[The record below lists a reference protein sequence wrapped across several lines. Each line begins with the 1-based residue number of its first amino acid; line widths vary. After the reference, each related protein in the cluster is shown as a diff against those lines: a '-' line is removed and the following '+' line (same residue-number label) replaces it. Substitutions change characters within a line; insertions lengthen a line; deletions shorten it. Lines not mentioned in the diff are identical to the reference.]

1 MTCRRLVPGLQAVA
15 AVWLTL
21 TPAFVSAQAPRPQA
35 AVPLTL
41 AAAIERALAANQT
54 IAAARLQR
62 PVDVAGVAVA
72 GERPNPEVVY
82 EWSKEVPRQSV
93 GATLPIEL
101 GGKRQRRLELA
112 NATVAVTDADLAR
125 VVAEVRNDV
134 RRAYFEVVA
143 ADARVQIADDVRA
156 LAQRAR
162 DAANARV
169 TSGDAPRSDLTQSDL
184 ALANSVNDL
193 VAARGESAAT
203 RAELNL
209 LLGQPAGEP
218 VTLADALT
226 GMPLPAEADALAL
239 AATANTELQVLDR
252 RIAEQAAR
260 VSLAN
265 SLVTPDIAAGGTF
278 TYDAFPEFRF
288 GWRATFGITLPILSS
303 HKPVVRVEELTLT
316 RLKAER
322 EAAVAR
328 MRGAIAAAL
337 SRAMAARDQMANYEN
352 TILPLA
358 VEAEQQAQA
367 AYTGGQTNLP
377 TLIQAL
383 QIARDTRQ
391 RGVQAGLDYA
401 RALADLERAI
411 GASLR

>member
-1 MTCRRLVPGLQAVA
+1 MTCRRVVPGFQAVA
-15 AVWLTL
+15 TVWLTL
-21 TPAFVSAQAPRPQA
+21 MPAFGSAQTPRPQ

-41 AAAIERALAANQT
+41 TAAIERALAANQT
-54 IAAARLQR
+54 IGAARLQR

-72 GERPNPEVVY
+72 GQRPNPEIVY
-82 EWSKEVPRQSV
+82 EWSKETPRQAV

-218 VTLADALT
+218 ITLADSLT
-226 GMPLPAEADALAL
+226 AMPLPSEQDALAL

-260 VSLAN
+260 VNLAN

-303 HKPVVRVEELTLT
+303 HKAGVRVEELTLT

-328 MRGAIAAAL
+328 MRGGIAAAL
-337 SRAMAARDQMANYEN
+337 SRATAARDQMANYEN

-377 TLIQAL
+377 TLVQAL

-391 RGVQAGLDYA
+391 RGLQAGLDYA

>member
-1 MTCRRLVPGLQAVA
+1 MLHA
-15 AVWLTL
+15 AAAAWLTL
-21 TPAFVSAQAPRPQA
+21 ATVSVAAQTPPPQA
-35 AVPLTL
+35 ASPLTL

-82 EWSKEVPRQSV
+82 EWSKETPRQAV

-112 NATVAVTDADLAR
+112 TATVSVADADLAR
-125 VVAEVRNDV
+125 VIAEVRNDV

-143 ADARVQIADDVRA
+143 ADVRLQIADDLRA

-162 DAANARV
+162 DAASARV
-169 TSGDAPRSDLTQSDL
+169 TSGDAPRSDLTQSEL
-184 ALANSVNDL
+184 ALANSVNDF

-209 LLGQPAGEP
+209 LLGRPSDEP
-218 VTLADALT
+218 LTLADSLTAMAL
-226 GMPLPAEADALAL
+226 PSEQEALAL
-239 AATANTELQVLDR
+239 AATANSELQGLDR
-252 RIAEQAAR
+252 RIAQQTAR
-260 VSLAN
+260 VNLAN
-265 SLVTPDIAAGGTF
+265 SLLTPDIAAGGTF
-278 TYDAFPEFRF
+278 TYDALPEFRY
-288 GWRATFGITLPILSS
+288 GWRATFGITLPLLSS
-303 HKPVVRVEELTLT
+303 HKAGVRVEELTLT

-322 EAAVAR
+322 EAAAAR
-328 MRGAIAAAL
+328 MGGGIAAAL
-337 SRAMAARDQMANYEN
+337 SRAAAARDQVANYET

-367 AYTGGQTNLP
+367 AYNGGQTNLSA
-377 TLIQAL
+377 LVQAL
-383 QIARDTRQ
+383 QTARDTRQ
-391 RGVQAGLDYA
+391 RGLQAGLDYA

-411 GASLR
+411 GASIK